1 VPVKTYTGRGAG
13 VFIENQVLTAKEK
26 IYVCSPWIS
35 KKYAEKLVQLAKSGV
50 EVKII
55 TSEAE
60 ENKYVVAFEGE
71 DAQRVEK
78 DYMTLWNIYRS
89 EKRGVEEIVTLE
101 DVAKKVGVSPKDLF
115 SKL

>member
-1 VPVKTYTGRGAG
+1 MPVKTYTGRGAG

-26 IYVCSPWIS
+26 IYVCSPCMS

-60 ENKYVVAFEGE
+60 ENKDTVKYLLKEL
-71 DAQRVEK
+71 RPP
-78 DYMTLWNIYRS
+78 
-89 EKRGVEEIVTLE
+89 
-101 DVAKKVGVSPKDLF
+101 KKFFWFDER
-115 SKL
+115 